1 METGKEGTGMLYKS
15 KYKSPLGMI
24 TIVCNEKVLLEAGLE
39 TQACLLAESAQSIS
53 RNEIATVCGTG
64 AGEAGIKGKKTETE
78 DAGRKNALELMKRV
92 LNWFDLYFA
101 GKKPDPRMLP
111 LAPRGSEFRQM
122 VWQELLEIPYGKTT
136 TYGAI
141 AGTVARKLHKEKM
154 SAQAVGG
161 AVGHNPVAI
170 IIPCHRVVGSN
181 GCLTGYAGGLDI
193 KYKLLRH
200 EGADMDSFF
209 LPK

>member
-1 METGKEGTGMLYKS
+1 M
-15 KYKSPLGMI
+15 
-24 TIVCNEKVLLEAGLE
+24 
-39 TQACLLAESAQSIS
+39 
-53 RNEIATVCGTG
+53 
-64 AGEAGIKGKKTETE
+64 TETE
-78 DAGRKNALELMKRV
+78 DAGRKNALELMKRA
-92 LNWFDLYFA
+92 LNWFDLYFS
-101 GKKPDPRMLP
+101 GKKPDPRVLP

-141 AGTVARKLHKEKM
+141 AGNVARKLHKEKM

-181 GCLTGYAGGLDI
+181 GSLTGYAGGLDI

>member
-64 AGEAGIKGKKTETE
+64 AGEAGIKGKMTETE

-141 AGTVARKLHKEKM
+141 AGNVARKLHKEKM

-181 GCLTGYAGGLDI
+181 GSLTGYAGGLDI